1 VLPKLAVV
9 PSRPKPRRSGTRC
22 LAGVALFALLQGC
35 ASLDPRAEA
44 CPDLTG
50 RFASRAE
57 DEPEPLL
64 FYLLEKRVAPPSV
77 LLRSTE
83 DSLLITAG
91 DTKASLT
98 HPADFECRQGARIV
112 LTRRPTTQLKLP
124 PLIDESVIRS
134 YTFRL
139 TESGEL
145 ALDVHAQRVG
155 RPYGLRLSSPLRL
168 EKTIVWKKLPG

>member
-1 VLPKLAVV
+1 MH
-9 PSRPKPRRSGTRC
+9 C
-22 LAGVALFALLQGC
+22 LAGIALLGLLQGC

-57 DEPEPLL
+57 DEPESLL
-64 FYLLEKRVAPPSV
+64 FYLLEKRTASPAV
-77 LLRSTE
+77 LLRSTA
-83 DSLLITAG
+83 DSLQIVAG

-98 HPADFECRQGARIV
+98 HPSDFECRQGTQVV
-112 LTRRPTTQLKLP
+112 LTRHPTTQLKLP

-139 TESGEL
+139 TAAGEL

-155 RPYGLRLSSPLRL
+155 RPYGLKLSSPVRL
-168 EKTIVWKKLPG
+168 EKTIVWKKQPG